1 MTYQITNYSFA
12 KAKLLNVDIKPSKFK
27 NKKID
32 VYKNDLF
39 ICSIGDYKKYPN
51 SDYPT
56 YLTTHNKQYAEE
68 RRRLYKLRHNKDIDK
83 IGSAGYYAFHIL
95 W

>member
-1 MTYQITNYSFA
+1 MTYHISNYSFA
-12 KAKLLNVDIKPSKFK
+12 KAKLLNVDIKPSKYK

-32 VYKNDLF
+32 VYKNNIF
-39 ICSIGDYKKYPN
+39 ICSIGDIRYF
-51 SDYPT
+51 DPT
-56 YLTTHNKQYAEE
+56 YLTTYNKEYVEQ
-68 RRRLYKLRHNKDIDK
+68 RRRLYKLRHNKEKDK

>member
-1 MTYQITNYSFA
+1 MTYQINNYSFA

-32 VYKNDLF
+32 VYKNNIF
-39 ICSIGDYKKYPN
+39 ICSIGDIRYL
-51 SDYPT
+51 DYPT
-56 YLTTHNKQYAEE
+56 YITTHNKKYAEE